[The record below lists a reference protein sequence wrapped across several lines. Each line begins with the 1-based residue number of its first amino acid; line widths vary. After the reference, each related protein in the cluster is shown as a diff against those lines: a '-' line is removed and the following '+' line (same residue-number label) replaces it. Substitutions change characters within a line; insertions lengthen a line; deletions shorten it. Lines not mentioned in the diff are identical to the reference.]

1 MLDKNGGF
9 IMAKI
14 IRKVGRIF
22 FPIVISIL
30 LVAGCLFAINNVAI
44 DKNDNSQN
52 LNNQNSESAVA
63 DSASTFELS
72 GTNTQMAAKWVEA
85 VGYSYSH
92 NKMNVNVKL
101 MNDWI
106 APNTGNHDFGTGT
119 GFGNESHSIMVEGG
133 IKVTLDLNGHTIS
146 RGLSKDN
153 AKSLGRVITISTNST
168 LTIKDSSY
176 NAETAKNTDVSRLS
190 SLPFGK
196 ITGGA
201 NSDDANMGNRL
212 GGGIAVI
219 TGGTLN
225 FYGGIV
231 TDNYVVGNG
240 AGIFVCENSTLNFYD
255 GIVCNNFSVNNGG
268 SIYCNK
274 STLNFYDGIVANNQ
288 SNRVAGIRGYNF
300 ATIRIHDGLIANNI
314 SGVAGTGA
322 EPNHAGG
329 ISIYDSTLELF
340 GGTVT
345 GNRNV
350 YGNYPAGIY
359 AETNG
364 CAIRIKGNPTVYN
377 NTDKSNNQSNLYL
390 QKGFK
395 VRIDGKLEKD
405 GLFANIAVTLADNY
419 DIFSPFTVG
428 YSYYGNKNVAPSKYF
443 LSYNEGESFVAKH
456 DEVVLSRATTSIYD
470 YVYLDSNNERQNYKD
485 NDKLHGYNDSS
496 LNMEN
501 GTAKYILGGIA
512 PNTSISE
519 FVSNLDGLGID
530 KYNMGLFNS
539 KGTLLYDS
547 GSAMGIAPEL
557 LNNGKELAV
566 GTGWYIMYN
575 VKSGVTETIYLSVL
589 GDVNGDGRLSASDVS
604 YLRQIA
610 SDKTLYENLSLEKK
624 LACTIVNKGEVT
636 TADAEIV
643 KNVIE
648 KIFNINIFF

>member
-1 MLDKNGGF
+1 
-9 IMAKI
+9 MAKI

-30 LVAGCLFAINNVAI
+30 LVAGCLFSINNMAI

-52 LNNQNSESAVA
+52 LNNQNNESTVA

-72 GTNTQMAAKWVEA
+72 GTNTQMATKWSEA
-85 VGYSYSH
+85 ISYANA
-92 NKMNVNVKL
+92 NKGTNVTVKL
-101 MNDWI
+101 LNDWH
-106 APNTGNHDFGTGT
+106 APTTGNHEFGTGAA
-119 GFGNESHSIMVEGG
+119 FGNESHSLYIYDGMT
-133 IKVTLDLNGHTIS
+133 VTLDLNGHTIN
-146 RGLSKDN
+146 RGLTKETP
-153 AKSLGRVITISTNST
+153 KVIGRVITVDSNST

-176 NAETAKNTDVSRLS
+176 NSTLAKNTAPENLAN
-190 SLPFGK
+190 LPFGK
-196 ITGGA
+196 IKGGA
-201 NSDDANMGNRL
+201 NIDTSGDRM
-212 GGGIAVI
+212 GGGIAVKSNA
-219 TGGTLN
+219 TLN

-231 TDNYVVGNG
+231 TDNYSQGNG
-240 AGIFVCENSTLNFYD
+240 AGIFVTGGAKLNFYD
-255 GIVCNNFSVNNGG
+255 GIVCNNFSDDNGA
-268 SIYCNK
+268 SIYTSQATVNIYDGIIANNSSHRTAGLRAFNK
-274 STLNFYDGIVANNQ
+274 STLTVTGGI
-288 SNRVAGIRGYNF
+288 
-300 ATIRIHDGLIANNI
+300 IANNTSCI
-314 SGVAGTGA
+314 EGNDVWSQST
-322 EPNHAGG
+322 HAGG
-329 ISIYDSTLELF
+329 ISLSSSSILNLN
-340 GGTVT
+340 GGTIK
-345 GNRNV
+345 NNK
-350 YGNYPAGIY
+350 NA
-359 AETNG
+359 TNG
-364 CAIRIKGNPTVYN
+364 VGGIMVETIDCLINISGNPQVYN
-377 NTDKSNNQSNLYL
+377 NSNAENTKSGIHIAKDY
-390 QKGFK
+390 KI
-395 VRIDGKLEKD
+395 RIDGKLEKNEVS
-405 GLFANIAVTLADNY
+405 AKIAVNLAYDY
-419 DIFSPFTVG
+419 DIFKPFTVG
-428 YSYYGNKNVAPSKYF
+428 YSYYGNKNMPPSKYF
-443 LSYNEGESFVAKH
+443 LSYNDDETFAVKN

-501 GTAKYILGGIA
+501 GKAKYVLGGIA

-519 FVSNLDGLGID
+519 FVNNLDGLGID

-575 VKSGVTETIYLSVL
+575 VTPGVTETIYLSVL

>member
-1 MLDKNGGF
+1 
-9 IMAKI
+9 MAKI

-52 LNNQNSESAVA
+52 LNNQNSESTVA

-72 GTNTQMAAKWVEA
+72 GTNTQMATKWSEA
-85 VGYSYSH
+85 ISYANA
-92 NKMNVNVKL
+92 NKGTNVTVKL
-101 MNDWI
+101 LNDWN
-106 APNTGNHDFGTGT
+106 APTTGNHDFGTGSA
-119 GFGNESHSIMVEGG
+119 FGSESHSLYIYGG
-133 IKVTLDLNGHTIS
+133 MTVTLDLNGHTIN
-146 RGLSKDN
+146 RGLTKET
-153 AKSLGRVITISTNST
+153 AKVMGRVITVDTNGT
-168 LTIKDSSY
+168 LTIRDSSY
-176 NAETAKNTDVSRLS
+176 NSTLAKNTAPENLAN
-190 SLPFGK
+190 LPFGK
-196 ITGGA
+196 IKGGA
-201 NSDDANMGNRL
+201 NIDINDSNRM
-212 GGGIAVI
+212 GGGIAVKSNA
-219 TGGTLN
+219 TLN

-231 TDNYVVGNG
+231 TNNYCQGNG
-240 AGIFVCENSTLNFYD
+240 GGIFVTGGAKLNFYD
-255 GIVCNNFSVNNGG
+255 GIVCNNFSDDNGA
-268 SIYCNK
+268 SIYTSQATVNIYDGIIANNSSHRTAGLRAFNK
-274 STLNFYDGIVANNQ
+274 STLTVTGGI
-288 SNRVAGIRGYNF
+288 
-300 ATIRIHDGLIANNI
+300 IANNTSCI
-314 SGVAGTGA
+314 EGNDVWSQST
-322 EPNHAGG
+322 HAGG
-329 ISIYDSTLELF
+329 ISLSSSSILNLNGGTIKNNKNATNGVGGIMVETIDCLINISGNPQIYDNTNAENTKS
-340 GGTVT
+340 
-345 GNRNV
+345 
-350 YGNYPAGIY
+350 GIHIAKDY
-359 AETNG
+359 K
-364 CAIRIKGNPTVYN
+364 I
-377 NTDKSNNQSNLYL
+377 
-390 QKGFK
+390 
-395 VRIDGKLEKD
+395 RIDGKLEKNEVS
-405 GLFANIAVTLADNY
+405 AKIAVNLAYDY
-419 DIFSPFTVG
+419 DIFKPFTVG
-428 YSYYGNKNVAPSKYF
+428 YSYYGNKNMPPSKYF
-443 LSYNEGESFVAKH
+443 WSYNEDESFAVKN

-470 YVYLDSNNERQNYKD
+470 YVYLDSNNERHNYKD

-501 GTAKYILGGIA
+501 GKAKYVLGGIA

-519 FVSNLDGLGID
+519 FVNNLEGLGID

-566 GTGWYIMYN
+566 GTGWYLKYN
-575 VKSGVTETIYLSVL
+575 VKPGVTETIYLSVL